1 MADTDLEA
9 ATRALCVAA
18 QGFLDSPINHFR
30 RQALTAA
37 ISHAIDTLPLE
48 TDPALTAAADA
59 GYVSTADYL
68 ARQTKTPPVHELLHG
83 TSNANDLMS
92 DTFGNIVGPR

>member
-68 ARQTKTPPVHELLHG
+68 ARQTKTPPVHELLHDEPG
-83 TSNANDLMS
+83 VQVDGSTTMG
-92 DTFGNIVGPR
+92 FR